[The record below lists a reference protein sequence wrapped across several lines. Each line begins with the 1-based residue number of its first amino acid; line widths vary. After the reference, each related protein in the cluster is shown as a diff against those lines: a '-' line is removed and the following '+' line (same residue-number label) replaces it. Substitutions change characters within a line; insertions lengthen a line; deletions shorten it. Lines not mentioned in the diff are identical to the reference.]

1 MTNEELIL
9 KFYDGDETIL
19 EKLYNKNIGF
29 IRSIAKEVAVNFNC
43 YNLNTTILYHEYHL
57 FHHKQDLFSYKGN
70 NIFIVRPLAS
80 YMAGRDVEFYSN
92 DTCSLADSD
101 ICRIADTDV

>member
-1 MTNEELIL
+1 MINRNKYL
-9 KFYDGDETIL
+9 KTF
-19 EKLYNKNIGF
+19 
-29 IRSIAKEVAVNFNC
+29 VNFNC

-57 FHHKQDLFSYKGN
+57 FHHQQDLFSYKGN

-101 ICRIADTDV
+101 ICRIADTDASDDRVSMIS